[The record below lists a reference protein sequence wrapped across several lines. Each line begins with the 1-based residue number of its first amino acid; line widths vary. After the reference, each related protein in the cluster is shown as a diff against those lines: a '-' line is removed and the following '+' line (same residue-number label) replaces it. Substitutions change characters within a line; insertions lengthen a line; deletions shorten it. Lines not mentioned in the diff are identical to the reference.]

1 MKSSSRKT
9 YSSEF
14 KARIAMEA
22 LKGLKTISQIAAEN
36 EVHPVQVSQWKKE
49 VMNGAATLFEKPS
62 RKRQRDRDQERERAR
77 LERKIGQLTVEV
89 DWLREKSEQLGL

>member
-1 MKSSSRKT
+1 
-9 YSSEF
+9 
-14 KARIAMEA
+14 MEA